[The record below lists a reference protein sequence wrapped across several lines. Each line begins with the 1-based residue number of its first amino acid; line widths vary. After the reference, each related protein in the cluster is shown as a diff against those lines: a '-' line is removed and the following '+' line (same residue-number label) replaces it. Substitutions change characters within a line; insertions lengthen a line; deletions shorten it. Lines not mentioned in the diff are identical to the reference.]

1 MAVEGF
7 IFDCNSFDQW
17 GVQLGKELA
26 NDTRNVFQ
34 ALSNGTKTLE
44 DCIPQG
50 KFNNATEKLLKLYIK
65 DIDI

>member
-34 ALSNGTKTLE
+34 ALSNGTKTKE

>member
-44 DCIPQG
+44 DCIPHG